1 MPTQLEMIIEA
12 LEKNGPMDAN
22 QLGNVIVASG
32 KKIKAPKNSV
42 LGLISTHPDLFLKKK
57 INGQKIYSLAESHLV
72 KKNCDSLSKVAND
85 DFKAFKA
92 FCRERLKKAGHTKG
106 SNEEEAKLK
115 LVLPMLRY
123 LGYDDGTSDVST
135 EFNVMGKRTDI
146 VLNSKKNRVFVEIK
160 AWNDRGLV
168 DANRE
173 QLKRYVSDFQ
183 DCSFGI
189 LTNGAEWRFFYGTGK
204 GGKSIL
210 FPIGDLSIEAPS
222 VSGFDVLRSFE
233 KNSFN
238 PSMLEKKSK
247 EMLKKM
253 MDGWEKNCLESITPD
268 NEIKFPE
275 KGDVATLKEKLKD
288 SFEKWRKSL
297 NV

>member
-1 MPTQLEMIIEA
+1 MPTQLEVIIEA
-12 LEKNGPMDAN
+12 LEKNGPMDAD

-32 KKIKAPKNSV
+32 KNPKAPKNSA
-42 LGLISTHPDLFLKKK
+42 LGIISTHPDLFVKGKMNGKKV
-57 INGQKIYSLAESHLV
+57 YSLAEPLPV
-72 KKNCDSLSKVAND
+72 PKKHESLPKAASD
-85 DFKAFKA
+85 DFKAFRA
-92 FCRERLKKAGHTKG
+92 FCREILKKAEHVKG
-106 SNEEEAKLK
+106 SNEEEAKIK
-115 LVLPMLRY
+115 LVLPVLRY
-123 LGYDDGTSDVST
+123 LGYDDGSSDVST

-146 VLNSKKNRVFVEIK
+146 VLNSKKNKVFVEIK
-160 AWNDRGLV
+160 AWNNRGLV
-168 DANRE
+168 DANKE
-173 QLKRYVSDFQ
+173 QLKRYVSDCQ

-233 KNSFN
+233 KKSFN

-253 MDGWEKNCLESITPD
+253 MDGWEKNCLEGITPD

-275 KGDVATLKEKLKD
+275 KGDVAVLKDKLKD
-288 SFEKWRKSL
+288 TFKKWRKGL
-297 NV
+297 NL